1 MAATAAVY
9 RPRNPQS
16 SDYYRCVEDHFETFI
31 QVYDSNVS
39 RGKRQE
45 AGTDDAVPCI
55 LEAQGDSNVFRKNW
69 ARLIQKIYETDPL
82 VCPKCRGTMHII
94 SSIEDP
100 SVIRA
105 ILKHLKLWL
114 VKSRPP
120 PKIHD
125 PPVCMHGTRRP
136 SATYVIDDHSQLTI
150 NDDHYCR
157 DPQYS
162 WDEYI
167 QA

>member
-1 MAATAAVY
+1 M
-9 RPRNPQS
+9 R
-16 SDYYRCVEDHFETFI
+16 
-31 QVYDSNVS
+31 
-39 RGKRQE
+39 
-45 AGTDDAVPCI
+45 
-55 LEAQGDSNVFRKNW
+55 
-69 ARLIQKIYETDPL
+69 
-82 VCPKCRGTMHII
+82 II
-94 SSIEDP
+94 SSIEDQ

-105 ILKHLKLWL
+105 ILEHLGLWI

-125 PPVCMHGTRRP
+125 PPVCLHGAGRP
-136 SATYVIDDHSQLTI
+136 SAPYVMDEHSQLTI
-150 NDDHYCR
+150 NDDHLCR